1 MGLRWNKNECYG
13 GGGGG
18 GGFIP
23 LYRFAVNKQTN
34 KQTIVEHILEWQH

>member
-1 MGLRWNKNECYG
+1 MGLRWNKNECY
-13 GGGGG
+13 GGGG

-34 KQTIVEHILEWQH
+34 KQIVEHILEWQH